1 LEDALQRLQ
10 GSVESLVSYRREL
23 SQSSDALSKSLSMIA
38 SCEENTALARTLSKL
53 AETHENLSVVQKH
66 ECEQDTQ
73 LLSEVLNEHLQLTQV
88 LKELFYE
95 RVKAWQQWQ
104 THHQNLAKKR
114 EIKARF
120 DLAGNAERARQ
131 VKTEV
136 EECEQR
142 VDGMEKE
149 FLQVNF
155 NSRYV

>member
-1 LEDALQRLQ
+1 
-10 GSVESLVSYRREL
+10 
-23 SQSSDALSKSLSMIA
+23 M
-38 SCEENTALARTLSKL
+38 ARTLSKL

-66 ECEQDTQ
+66 ESEQDAQ

-95 RVKAWQQWQ
+95 RVKVWQQWQ

-131 VKTEV
+131 MKAEV
-136 EECEQR
+136 DDCEQR
-142 VDGMEKE
+142 ADAMEKD
-149 FLQVNF
+149 FLQASF
-155 NSRYV
+155 KGLYMTQALF